1 MKNENNV
8 TANVGFDKDSLT
20 VTLQTMFNGME
31 GLLQSK
37 TVIGDPIDMGEVKL
51 LPLLEITAGMAG
63 GSFAA
68 EAKQRGAAAMT
79 AKITPVAMLLVQ
91 GKVVRLINI
100 KNQDA
105 ITKLVDMIPDAV
117 DKITGSRI
125 YAASVAKAEEIAEK
139 IGIRIIKDNEQSEAE
154 SSASNESEENSK

>member
-1 MKNENNV
+1 MSDKNTINTNIS
-8 TANVGFDKDSLT
+8 FDKDNLS
-20 VTLQTMFNGME
+20 VTLQAMFNGME

-37 TVIGDPIDMGEVKL
+37 TVIGDPIDIGDVKL

-68 EAKQRGAAAMT
+68 TAKERGAAAMT
-79 AKITPVAMLLVQ
+79 AKITPVAMLMIQ
-91 GKVVRLINI
+91 GKMVRLINI

-105 ITKLVDMIPDAV
+105 MTKLVDLIPDAV

-125 YAASVAKAEEIAEK
+125 YAASVAKAEEVAGKLGIKIVTDNDSDNTAE
-139 IGIRIIKDNEQSEAE
+139 D
-154 SSASNESEENSK
+154 

>member
-31 GLLQSK
+31 GLLQSR

-105 ITKLVDMIPDAV
+105 ITRLVDLIPDAV

-125 YAASVAKAEEIAEK
+125 YAASVAKAEEVAEK
-139 IGIRIIKDNEQSEAE
+139 IGIKIIRDNENSEAE
-154 SSASNESEENSK
+154 ASSEVSEENSK

>member
-1 MKNENNV
+1 MNEKNNV
-8 TANVGFDKDSLT
+8 TANVGFDKESLS
-20 VTLQTMFNGME
+20 VTLQAMFDGME

-37 TVIGDPIDMGEVKL
+37 TVIGDPIDMGEVRL

-79 AKITPVAMLLVQ
+79 AKITPVAMLMVQ
-91 GKVVRLINI
+91 GKMVRLINI

-105 ITKLVDMIPDAV
+105 ISKLVDLIPDAA
-117 DKITGSRI
+117 DKFTGSRI
-125 YAASVAKAEEIAEK
+125 YAASVAKAEEIAGK
-139 IGIRIIKDNEQSEAE
+139 LGIRIVKDNEQQETGVSPEKTE
-154 SSASNESEENSK
+154 KENCE